1 MGQAIARA
9 GATGQDHGFHDELAG
24 RAGQPGLRKGERTA
38 LRLRGAICALLE
50 DAPLSQLKVQDICT
64 RAGIAPGTFYLYFPD
79 RDHLLNAVLEDF
91 VAFVRR
97 RMLEAARDSADRAA
111 SLLAT
116 TLVYCQVFAANR
128 GLMKVLLNHYEDFP
142 QAAAIFQGLNRS
154 WIETVARS
162 IRRRMPQGGPADD
175 EIARRCHALGG
186 MVDQY
191 LANLLLTRDPAIAAV
206 SPDLATVAATLA
218 GIWARAFA
226 EVGSWD

>member
-1 MGQAIARA
+1 MDPARA
-9 GATGQDHGFHDELAG
+9 VVAGVDQDHRFHEDLAG
-24 RAGQPGLRKGERTA
+24 RAAHPDLRKGERTA
-38 LRLRGAICALLE
+38 LRLRAAICALLE
-50 DAPLSQLKVQDICT
+50 DVPLSRLKLQDICT
-64 RAGIAPGTFYLYFPD
+64 RAAVAPGTFYLYFPD
-79 RDHLLNAVLEDF
+79 RDQLLNVVLEDF

-97 RMLEAARDSADRAA
+97 RMLEAARGSVDRAA
-111 SLLAT
+111 SLHAT

-162 IRRRMPQGGPADD
+162 IRRRLPRGGPDDD

-191 LANLLLTRDPAIAAV
+191 LANLLLTRDPAVMAV
-206 SPDLATVAATLA
+206 SPDLETVAATLT
-218 GIWARAFA
+218 GIWRHAF
-226 EVGSWD
+226 GGQGPWD